1 MFIYKPIIFY
11 FGINPL
17 GFQSRYV
24 KLSSTHFQQPE
35 GWAPT
40 LSVNIKFMEGGM
52 KQKLSQISR
61 DEVDVINDIR
71 ELSFG
76 RINIVIQDGVVVSK
90 EITRVIKRSR
100 NRNSGQRNIV
110 ESKNVNS
117 SDNGYNNEEEVY

>member
-1 MFIYKPIIFY
+1 
-11 FGINPL
+11 
-17 GFQSRYV
+17 
-24 KLSSTHFQQPE
+24 
-35 GWAPT
+35 
-40 LSVNIKFMEGGM
+40 M

-71 ELSFG
+71 ELNFG